1 MLNNKGQSLVIFV
14 ICLPLLLL
22 FLTYIFDIVSVKY
35 EKRKIT
41 NLANN
46 IIASE
51 KKENMCEL
59 ALKNDE
65 NIICNVNDTKLEIK
79 KRVKSLFGKIINKDY
94 YEIKVSI
101 EI

>member
-51 KKENMCEL
+51 KKENM
-59 ALKNDE
+59 
-65 NIICNVNDTKLEIK
+65 
-79 KRVKSLFGKIINKDY
+79 
-94 YEIKVSI
+94 
-101 EI
+101 